1 MRPEDVG
8 SNDSGSE
15 RSAPF
20 RRLHARLRASPAPFR
35 PPHRCR
41 AARSST
47 PSDVTIHCMVDGQSG
62 PPLVFLH
69 GFGTSSETW
78 QDIRPLINQHGSF
91 TSSTSRASAFRP
103 SRRIATTRRT
113 SRRTSSRPSSAITT
127 CGTACSSDTRPG
139 GGCAPHI
146 PQAEGAGRPAAER
159 ARAHRSRGVSAEAAV
174 LHRRASPACRQ
185 QAGLPLHIVV
195 DPARYTLNRVFY
207 NKGAITP
214 ERIARYTGFLDAPG
228 ARQSFVAAARQ
239 IDKNGPAET
248 SAHLDEVDGRTLVIW
263 GTHKPVIAVANAHRL
278 RDELPHASLVLAPG
292 SGHVPRQEEPEPVA
306 AAILEFL
313 RTLR

>member
-1 MRPEDVG
+1 MALLGTVCAVSSVACASSRQP
-8 SNDSGSE
+8 
-15 RSAPF
+15 SAV
-20 RRLHARLRASPAPFR
+20 SPAAPLPSCSFQY
-35 PPHRCR
+35 
-41 AARSST
+41 S
-47 PSDVTIHCMVDGQSG
+47 SDVTIHCVVDGQSG
-62 PPLVFLH
+62 PPVVFLH

-78 QDIRPLINQHGSF
+78 QDIRPLINQHGSLYLVDLKGFGLSSKPKDSNYTLDEQANIVAALIRHHNLRDCVLVGHSYGGGIALLTYRKLKAQGGPLPKGLVLIDPAVYPQKLPSYIAVLRRPVVNRLVFLF
-91 TSSTSRASAFRP
+91 TSSSYR
-103 SRRIATTRRT
+103 
-113 SRRTSSRPSSAITT
+113 
-127 CGTACSSDTRPG
+127 
-139 GGCAPHI
+139 
-146 PQAEGAGRPAAER
+146 
-159 ARAHRSRGVSAEAAV
+159 
-174 LHRRASPACRQ
+174 
-185 QAGLPLHIVV
+185 
-195 DPARYTLNRVFY
+195 ARYTLNRVFY

-263 GTHKPVIAVANAHRL
+263 GAHDPVIPVANAHRL

-292 SGHVPRQEEPEPVA
+292 SGHVPHEEEPEPVA